1 MTEANTGTRGQIAAA
16 KMLDRLG
23 RWWWWVMLGIAVLW
37 GMATWPAPS
46 ASRGAVTWL
55 SHALVAAPP
64 DRQPTHRAVQLP
76 HAWREDGLPTSGG
89 GRYASRFV
97 VRPAQLEDARHR
109 PWALRFDR
117 LCQSHVIRLNGE
129 HLHVTTT
136 DSRALS
142 FPAGYLI
149 NVPAALLR
157 TGENTLQVDVGCKAQ
172 GGMSLPLIGPTI
184 DLRGEFVQRQILARW
199 VPVGLNLA
207 CVTFSLF
214 LVALWW
220 QRRQERAIGLFGAL
234 YMITALR
241 NASYFVEVDL
251 GTAPEFDSWMHLSAH
266 TASVW
271 LIGRFAMAFTGQQ
284 RRGYERVLD
293 LAGASFPLLALALCA
308 WDPMLDTV
316 RRVLQPALIALSLPA
331 LVILLRDRTS
341 GQAVP
346 QRYLA
351 VGLAC
356 VLIAGLHDYLAIR
369 QMGHIEALPWIAW
382 AIPLGLAPFTLVVVG
397 RVVQAF
403 NAIEAD
409 NATLEQK
416 VQARTQELADANAA
430 KSRFLAAASHDLR
443 QPVAAI
449 GLLNDLLRERLTDH
463 QARDLSERLSHA
475 VVSMESL
482 LKGLLDLSRL
492 DAGTVDVQPRAVPLA
507 DLLGDIVSH
516 EAEAARRKGL
526 SLRVHAGQHQ
536 AWSDPLLLEQVL
548 RNLVGN
554 AVRHTERGGVLVS
567 ARPRAGHLLLQV
579 WDTGPG
585 IPEADQARVFEE
597 FVQLGNPARDRHQ
610 GLGLGLA
617 IVRRAVRL
625 LGHTLTLRSRP
636 GHGTCFTLTVP
647 QATTRAETRPPARAT
662 AEPTTPT
669 PLPPWRV
676 LLVEDEADIR
686 ASLTRLFTGWG
697 LEVRS
702 AASLADARALLAHP
716 CDLAVS
722 DHRLPDGTARDLAGW
737 LADLHP
743 GTPLV
748 IITGDTAPDRL
759 ADLAR
764 TGLPVLHKPFS
775 AKKMRAMIVE
785 TMARVT

>member
-1 MTEANTGTRGQIAAA
+1 MTGTTAGTRGQNAATVGLA
-16 KMLDRLG
+16 RLG

-37 GMATWPAPS
+37 AMAVWPAS
-46 ASRGAVTWL
+46 GASRNAVAWL
-55 SHALVAAPP
+55 SHTLVAAPP
-64 DRQPTHRAVQLP
+64 DRHAAQRPVQLP
-76 HAWREDGLPTSGG
+76 HTWRADGLPTSGG
-89 GRYASRFV
+89 GRYASRFLV
-97 VRPAQLEDARHR
+97 TPDQLADARLR

-117 LCQSHVIRLNGE
+117 LCQAHLIRLNGE
-129 HLHVTTT
+129 HLQVTTT
-136 DSRALS
+136 DPAALS

-157 TGENTLQVDVGCKAQ
+157 AGENTLQVDVGCKLQ
-172 GGMSLPLIGPTI
+172 GGLSQPQIGPTA
-184 DLRGEFVQRQILARW
+184 DLRAEFLVRQVLARW

-207 CVTFSLF
+207 CITFSLF

-220 QRRQERAIGLFGAL
+220 QRRQEHAIGLFGAL
-234 YMITALR
+234 YMLTAMR
-241 NASYFVEVDL
+241 NLSYFVEVEL
-251 GTAPEFDSWMHLSAH
+251 GTSPRFDSWAHLSIH

-271 LIGRFAMAFTGQQ
+271 LIGRFAMAFTGQH
-284 RRGYERVLD
+284 RPGYARVLD
-293 LAGASFPLLALALCA
+293 VAGLSFPLVALGCMP

-316 RRVLQPALIALSLPA
+316 RQTLQPALIALPLPA
-331 LVILLRDRTS
+331 LAMLLRDRAA
-341 GQAVP
+341 GQVVP
-346 QRYLA
+346 QGYLA
-351 VGLAC
+351 IGLAC
-356 VLIAGLHDYLAIR
+356 VLLAGLHDYLAIR
-369 QMGHIEALPWIAW
+369 QLGDIHALTWIAW
-382 AIPLGLAPFTLVVVG
+382 AIPLALAPFTLVVVG

-416 VQARTQELADANAA
+416 VQARTRELAEANAA

-449 GLLNDLLRERLTDH
+449 GLLNHLLRERLTDH
-463 QARDLSERLSHA
+463 QARELSERLSHA

-526 SLRVHAGQHQ
+526 SLRVHAGPYQ

-567 ARPRAGHLLLQV
+567 ARPRAGQLLLQV

-617 IVRRAVRL
+617 IVRRAVGL
-625 LGHTLTLRSRP
+625 LGHELTLRSRP

-647 QATTRAETRPPARAT
+647 QAAAPVRPRPAT
-662 AEPTTPT
+662 AAAPPSGLSA
-669 PLPPWRV
+669 LPPWRV

-686 ASLTRLFTGWG
+686 ASLTRLFTEWG
-697 LEVRS
+697 LSVHG
-702 AASLADARALLAHP
+702 AACLADARTLLDEP
-716 CDLAVS
+716 WDLAVS
-722 DHRLPDGTARDLAGW
+722 DHRLPDGTARDLARW
-737 LADLHP
+737 LTTRQPDL
-743 GTPLV
+743 PLI
-748 IITGDTAPDRL
+748 IITGDTAPERL
-759 ADLAR
+759 AELAR

-775 AKKMRAMIVE
+775 AQKIRAMIEE